1 LHTSTIDFL
10 RKNNIVV
17 QKFEKT
23 DTLAFLAIDDE
34 NVGVFQIDDSLR
46 DDAEQFIESLQNRNI
61 KTVMITGDNRKT
73 AERIAK
79 KINLDAFESEVMPD
93 KKLDIVKQYQQQG
106 KTVAMVGDGIND
118 APALTQ
124 ADIGIAIGSGQDI
137 ALESDDVVLLRDND
151 NLDAILTTMTLSNA
165 IFRKI
170 RQNLGWAFGYNLLLI
185 PLAIL
190 GLMHPVLA
198 EIAMALSSV
207 NVVTN
212 SLRLRKIK
220 LLV

>member
-1 LHTSTIDFL
+1 M
-10 RKNNIVV
+10 

>member
-1 LHTSTIDFL
+1 
-10 RKNNIVV
+10 
-17 QKFEKT
+17 
-23 DTLAFLAIDDE
+23 
-34 NVGVFQIDDSLR
+34 
-46 DDAEQFIESLQNRNI
+46 
-61 KTVMITGDNRKT
+61 
-73 AERIAK
+73 
-79 KINLDAFESEVMPD
+79 MPD